1 MKTFNDF
8 LNTIEDPE
16 KRARISQILDHIRRQ
31 YPQLQEEIK
40 WSQPMFSDHGT
51 FIIGFSLAKGHI
63 AVAPEAAGVI
73 YLEED
78 LRKAGYTSTREL
90 FRIKWDQA
98 VDYEILD
105 KVIDYNIEEK
115 KGMTKY
121 WR

>member
-8 LNTIEDPE
+8 LNSIDDPE
-16 KRARISQILDHIRRQ
+16 KRERMSHILVHIRRQ

-51 FIIGFSLAKGHI
+51 FIIGFSLAKGHL
-63 AVAPEAAGVI
+63 AVAPEAAGVV

>member
-8 LNTIEDPE
+8 LNSIEDPE
-16 KRARISQILDHIRRQ
+16 KRVRMSQILDHIRRQ

-90 FRIKWDQA
+90 FRIKWDQT
-98 VDYEILD
+98 VYYEILD

-115 KGMTKY
+115 KEMTKY